1 MDKGSFTSG
10 TDNVYLRHIS
20 SICAESKIISRVA
33 KLHTKKKKKKIK
45 SLVIQLTLISIL
57 KWNI

>member
-33 KLHTKKKKKKIK
+33 KLHTKKKKKNQK
-45 SLVIQLTLISIL
+45 SFNSI
-57 KWNI
+57 NTY